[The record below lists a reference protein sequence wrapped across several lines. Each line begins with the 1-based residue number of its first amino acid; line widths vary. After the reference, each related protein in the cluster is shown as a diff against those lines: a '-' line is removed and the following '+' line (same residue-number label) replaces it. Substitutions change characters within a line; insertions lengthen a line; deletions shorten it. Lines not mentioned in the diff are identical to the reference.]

1 MVKRPSQIFVALGTV
16 LNQNETTLLVRVFG
30 ALVVVLFVL
39 LTTAIT
45 LWEYTPSHQRLFTM
59 VFFSLFVLII
69 LFIVTRYMLLNFFKT
84 KRSLDFLIRETLHEL
99 NVPLSVIKA
108 NVQMLQANEITPK
121 ELQRLN
127 RIATASDELYR
138 LYQDV
143 EYFIRSQI
151 RTKTEEPFDLYEAI
165 QGVLESCKP
174 LAENTPLQCTTA
186 LHVTL
191 LSDRRSFCKA
201 ITNVVSNAIKYNQN
215 NAPICIYQEENI
227 LIIEDQG
234 IGMSEAELFLVFDR
248 YYQTD
253 SSKEGYGIGL
263 SLVKAYCDSA
273 KISLSI
279 DSKKGKGTKV
289 FFDLSRLIVKNAII
303 Q

>member
-30 ALVVVLFVL
+30 TLVVVLFVL

-108 NVQMLQANEITPK
+108 NVQMLQANETTPK

-174 LAENTPLQCTTA
+174 LAENTPLQCTTT

-289 FFDLSRLIVKNAII
+289 FLDLSRLIVKNAII

>member
-1 MVKRPSQIFVALGTV
+1 MVKSPFQIYVALGTA
-16 LNQNETTLLVRVFG
+16 LNQSETSILVRVFG
-30 ALVVVLFVL
+30 TLVVVLFVL

-108 NVQMLQANEITPK
+108 NVQMLQANETTPK
-121 ELQRLN
+121 ELQRLS

-143 EYFIRSQI
+143 EYYIRSQI
-151 RTKTEEPFDLYEAI
+151 RTKIDEPFELYETM
-165 QGVLESCKP
+165 QGIIESCKP
-174 LAENTPLQCTTA
+174 LAGDTPIKCER

-191 LSDRRSFCKA
+191 LSDRRGFCKA
-201 ITNVVSNAIKYNQN
+201 ITNLLSNAIKYNQN
-215 NAPICIYQEENI
+215 NAPITIYQEENV
-227 LIIEDQG
+227 LVIEDQG

-263 SLVKAYCDSA
+263 SLVKAYCDGA

-279 DSKKGKGTKV
+279 DSQKGKGTKV
-289 FFDLSRLIVKNAII
+289 SLDLSRLITKNAII

>member
-1 MVKRPSQIFVALGTV
+1 

-30 ALVVVLFVL
+30 TLVVVLFVL

-108 NVQMLQANEITPK
+108 NVQMLQANETTPK

-289 FFDLSRLIVKNAII
+289 SLDLSRLITKNAII